1 MNKVFISGSIAIK
14 RLPNDI
20 EQSLQNII
28 HQGFEILVG
37 DAKGIDTLVQNYC
50 LQQNYHN
57 VTVYSISEKPR
68 YKVDSFSS
76 RCINVPSHLKNGRE
90 RQQEKDKAMTQNSDY
105 SFVIWDGKSQGS
117 YENALRAIHQHKK
130 IKVYLE
136 SENRFLQP
144 KTLKNEIEHVFLS
157 HKNSKP
163 EKIKLI
169 QLDDDIAKVFTTS
182 ESVNKVLREFLSSF
196 PNQEAIGHL

>member
-1 MNKVFISGSIAIK
+1 MSKVFISGSIAIK
-14 RLPNDI
+14 KIPVAV
-20 EQSLQNII
+20 EESLQKIMHN
-28 HQGFEILVG
+28 HFEILVG

-50 LQQNYHN
+50 LQHNYHN
-57 VTVYSISEKPR
+57 VTVYSITEKPR
-68 YKVDSFSS
+68 YKADSFYS

-90 RQQEKDKAMTQNSDY
+90 RQQEKDKAMTLDSDY

-117 YENALRAIHQHKK
+117 YENALRAIEQHKK

-144 KTLKNEIEHVFLS
+144 KTLKNEIEHIFLS

-163 EKIKLI
+163 KKVKLI
-169 QLDDDIAKVFTTS
+169 QLDEDIAKVFPTS
-182 ESVNKVLREFLSSF
+182 ESVNKALRYFLSAF